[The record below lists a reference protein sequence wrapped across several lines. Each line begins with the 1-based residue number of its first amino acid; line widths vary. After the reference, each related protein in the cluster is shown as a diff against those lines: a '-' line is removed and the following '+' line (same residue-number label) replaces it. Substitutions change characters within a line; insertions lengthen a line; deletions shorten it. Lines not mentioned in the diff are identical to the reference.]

1 MTNKTPIIL
10 AILEVLDK
18 IFVRA
23 TFAQIGG
30 FMETENNRLK
40 RVNEELKK
48 EISNIINYEMNNT
61 NITGM
66 VSVTKVKVS
75 PDLRY
80 ARVYVSMINSN
91 KKKTLAALKK
101 SSGYIRTVLAHRV
114 NLRTTPEI
122 VFEFDESIEY
132 GSKIDNILNE
142 IMQDMKNEKGE

>member
-1 MTNKTPIIL
+1 
-10 AILEVLDK
+10 
-18 IFVRA
+18 
-23 TFAQIGG
+23 
-30 FMETENNRLK
+30 MEKENNRLK

-48 EISNIINYEMNNT
+48 EISNIINYDMNNT

-66 VSVTKVKVS
+66 VSVTKVKVT
-75 PDLRY
+75 PDMRY

-142 IMQDMKNEKGE
+142 IMDDMKNKEGE

>member
-1 MTNKTPIIL
+1 MKII
-10 AILEVLDK
+10 EQY
-18 IFVRA
+18 
-23 TFAQIGG
+23 AQSEG
-30 FMETENNRLK
+30 FMENENNRLK
-40 RVNEELKK
+40 RINEELRK
-48 EISNIINYEMNNT
+48 EISNIISYELNNT

-66 VSVTKVKVS
+66 VSVTKVKVT

-101 SSGYIRTVLAHRV
+101 SSGYIRTLLAHRV